1 MNSHACLRVCLR
13 PVTNER
19 QTTAM
24 QPRPRPIVLLTA
36 DAIDEG
42 EPEYRLRRN
51 YAAAIVEAGGA
62 PLIIPH
68 EIEALDAALN
78 AADGVVLS
86 GTAPGV
92 RLDERRRAFEARLVA
107 QALARDLPLLG
118 ICHGMQVLGEALGGT
133 IAHDL
138 PGMDAAVAPHIP
150 YPAADRLAHPVAIE
164 AGSRLAAWNGR
175 TTAEVSSLHRHALV
189 GEGDFRVAA
198 RAPDGV
204 LEAIEGLAQRFC
216 LGVQWHPE
224 YRLTALDRRI
234 LAEFVRH
241 CAARP

>member
-1 MNSHACLRVCLR
+1 
-13 PVTNER
+13 
-19 QTTAM
+19 M

-42 EPEYRLRRN
+42 KPEYRLRSN
-51 YAAAIVEAGGA
+51 YAEAIVEAGGA

-68 EIEALDAALN
+68 EIETLEAALK
-78 AADGVVLS
+78 AADGVVMS
-86 GTAPGV
+86 GTAPGAS
-92 RLDERRRAFEARLVA
+92 LDERRRAFEEQLVS

-133 IAHDL
+133 IARDL
-138 PGMDAAVAPHIP
+138 PGMDAEAAPHIP
-150 YPAADRLAHPVAIE
+150 YPVADRLAHPVAIE
-164 AGSRLAAWNGR
+164 AGSRLAAWNDGA
-175 TTAEVSSLHRHALV
+175 TAEVSSLHRHALV
-189 GEGDFRVAA
+189 GEGEFRIAA

-204 LEAIEGLAQRFC
+204 LEAIEGLGRRFC

-241 CAARP
+241 CAARA